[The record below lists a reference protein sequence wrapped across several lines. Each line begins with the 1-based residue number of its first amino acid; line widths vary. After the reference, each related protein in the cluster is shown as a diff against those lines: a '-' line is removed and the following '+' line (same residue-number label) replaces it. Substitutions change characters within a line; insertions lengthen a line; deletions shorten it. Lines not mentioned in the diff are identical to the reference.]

1 MKIEVRTSRVGLM
14 RKMDSDEESRKG
26 SVAEAGK
33 NPLVFPA
40 GFTLN
45 KCEAVK
51 KSFLGELSRCLRSSA
66 FLLVKAM
73 REFSRC
79 FFCAKKPY
87 RQPVKLSSSYI
98 NKHERKQKGWYLMGL
113 IVQKFGGTSVGSV
126 EKILNVANR
135 VIEEKQ
141 RGHDVVVVVSA
152 MGKST
157 DSLVALAKEITE
169 QPSSR
174 EMDMLLTTGEQ
185 VTISLLTM
193 ALQNKGYDA
202 VSYTGWQAGIE
213 TENIHGNARITNIDT
228 ANLKERLNEGK
239 IAVVAGFQ
247 GVTAEG
253 EITTLGRGG
262 SDTTAVALAAAL
274 KADKCD
280 IYTDVPGVFTTDPRY
295 VKTARKLAGISYD
308 EMLELANLGAGVLHP
323 RAVEFAKN
331 YQVPLEVRSSTEKE
345 AGTLIEEESSMEQ
358 NLIVR
363 GIAFED
369 QITRVTV
376 CGLASGLTTL
386 STIFTT
392 LAKQNINVDIIIQS
406 VTGTSKTSISFSVK
420 TEDLKRTVEVLEEYK
435 DALDYEQIETENRLA
450 KVSIVGSGMI
460 SNPGVAAEMFAVLA
474 EKNIQVKMVSTS
486 EIKVS
491 TVVNEGDMVK
501 AVEALHD
508 AFELSK
514 QTAVI

>member
-1 MKIEVRTSRVGLM
+1 
-14 RKMDSDEESRKG
+14 
-26 SVAEAGK
+26 
-33 NPLVFPA
+33 
-40 GFTLN
+40 
-45 KCEAVK
+45 
-51 KSFLGELSRCLRSSA
+51 
-66 FLLVKAM
+66 
-73 REFSRC
+73 
-79 FFCAKKPY
+79 
-87 RQPVKLSSSYI
+87 
-98 NKHERKQKGWYLMGL
+98 MGL

-126 EKILNVANR
+126 EKIQNAANR
-135 VIEEKQ
+135 VIAEKQ
-141 RGHDVVVVVSA
+141 KGHQVVVIVSA

-157 DSLVALAKEITE
+157 DALVSLAKDITD
-169 QPSSR
+169 QPSKR
-174 EMDMLLTTGEQ
+174 EMDMLLATGEQ
-185 VTISLLTM
+185 VTISLLSM
-193 ALQNKGYDA
+193 ALQEKGYDA
-202 VSYTGWQAGIE
+202 VSYTGWQAGIR
-213 TENIHGNARITNIDT
+213 TEDVHGNARITDINT
-228 ANLKERLNEGK
+228 SALENQLQKGK
-239 IAVVAGFQ
+239 VVVVAGFQ
-247 GVTAEG
+247 GMTDDS

-295 VKTARKLAGISYD
+295 VKSARKLAGISYD

-331 YQVPLEVRSSTEKE
+331 YQVPLEVRSSTETE

-369 QITRVTV
+369 QITRVTIY
-376 CGLASGLTTL
+376 GLTSGLTTL

-392 LAKQNINVDIIIQS
+392 LAKRNINVDIIIQTQAGDHE
-406 VTGTSKTSISFSVK
+406 TGISFSVK
-420 TEDLKRTVEVLEEYK
+420 SEDADQAVAVLEEYK
-435 DALDYEQIETENRLA
+435 DALEFEKIETESKLA
-450 KVSIVGSGMI
+450 KVSIVGSGMV

-474 EKNIQVKMVSTS
+474 EKNILIKMVSTS

-491 TVVNEGDMVK
+491 TVVSENDMVK

-514 QTAVI
+514 HPSAVS